1 VATLACTPRDVQQLN
16 SALTDAAVQVVQV
29 AGNDTLS
36 EPPMDYLE
44 DGKINDA
51 VIL

>member
-16 SALTDAAVQVVQV
+16 SALTDAAVEV
-29 AGNDTLS
+29 ADGNDTLS
-36 EPPMDYLE
+36 LSPMDYLE